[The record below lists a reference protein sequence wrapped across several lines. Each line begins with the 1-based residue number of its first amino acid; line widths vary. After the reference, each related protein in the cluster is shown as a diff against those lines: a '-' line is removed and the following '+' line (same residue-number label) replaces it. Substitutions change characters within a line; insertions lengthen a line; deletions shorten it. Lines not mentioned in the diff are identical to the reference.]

1 MRSAL
6 LPTIVV
12 KGGAGMSGVAA
23 AVPKTVM
30 PGLKDDAKR
39 ADLVTCLATLHR
51 FRARC
56 RPGDVSRLRNPI

>member
-6 LPTIVV
+6 LATIVGL
-12 KGGAGMSGVAA
+12 GGAGMSGVAA

-39 ADLVTCLATLHR
+39 ADLIT
-51 FRARC
+51 
-56 RPGDVSRLRNPI
+56 